1 VAVSAGKLA
10 RTAQPLEKYPRVD
23 DILTVWSLLPSRIEW
38 MILYDGSIDSFNLE
52 HHTGNYFAGPYFEP
66 CDLKVLSVIGYD
78 DGEGRKR
85 YALPRRAR
93 RFIYYVSIGSIS

>member
-1 VAVSAGKLA
+1 LGNK
-10 RTAQPLEKYPRVD
+10 
-23 DILTVWSLLPSRIEW
+23 
-38 MILYDGSIDSFNLE
+38 IDKNLKIFVE
-52 HHTGNYFAGPYFEP
+52 IDE
-66 CDLKVLSVIGYD
+66 VILSVIGYD